1 MEYLIQ
7 VIYFNF
13 LILPIFY
20 DYVDRVKTS
29 SGIPHISLKQIN
41 EFQIGMPS
49 MEEQIRI
56 ADFLSSVDEKITL
69 LNKQYNLL
77 CQYKKG
83 MMQNIF
89 SQELRFKDD
98 NGKPFTKW
106 NTLKLKDVATR
117 VTRKNKENNN
127 TILTISGRDGLVD
140 QMTYFNK
147 QIASKKCDR
156 LLFDQGG

>member
-1 MEYLIQ
+1 MLKSGDIVIGMDSSKVGRNSARINNNDVGSLLVQRVARIRDIGILNTSYLFQ
-7 VIYFNF
+7 LLNSTY
-13 LILPIFY
+13 FY

-83 MMQNIF
+83 MMQNILVRSCDSKMIMESHF
-89 SQELRFKDD
+89 L
-98 NGKPFTKW
+98 NGILSS
-106 NTLKLKDVATR
+106 LK
-117 VTRKNKENNN
+117 
-127 TILTISGRDGLVD
+127 
-140 QMTYFNK
+140 M
-147 QIASKKCDR
+147 
-156 LLFDQGG
+156 LLYV